1 MVTNAINL
9 LLICAFAFIPLL
21 LGERAR
27 MRSTGS
33 TEDFILQ
40 SRRLKLFPMYATVFA
55 TYMSAF
61 AFMGGIGYFF
71 ENGPVYMTTIGWDML
86 FAVLFILLGRRI
98 WHYGR
103 RSGYMTATDFF
114 DGIYSSEVL
123 NITVTIITI
132 FCTMLYLQA
141 QIAGAIILIQ
151 VSTHGMI
158 STYVGGI
165 IFFAILVIYLWEGGL
180 RAVAMTD
187 IFYGVLIVVAMVST
201 GLFLMHTAGGVG
213 KVFPE
218 LISMDPGYVS
228 ISRETGKQQILMW
241 ICLFIVVPLGAFM
254 GPQIWIRNY
263 ASASSGNFT
272 VLPLLLGVSSIIC
285 VGTLC
290 SGSASIVLAE
300 DKSNPLEVILG
311 LLSANAHPLFYAF
324 VTAGIFA
331 AIFSTANSQVHAL
344 AAVYTI
350 DIHKRYFNDKLP
362 DRRLVFLAKWAV
374 LFVSVISYILMI
386 MVPHNLFDLAV
397 LGMGGI
403 VQLIVPV
410 IGAMFWK
417 RSSAKAAEVGIL
429 AGEALFV
436 GLLVLT
442 HMDYSICAVA
452 ALIIN
457 SALFMVLSLTTFP
470 EVSVSRRIESARRDY
485 QSRDY

>member
-9 LLICAFAFIPLL
+9 LIICAFAFIPLL

-27 MRSTGS
+27 LRSTGS

-40 SRRLKLFPMYATVFA
+40 GRRLRLFPMYATVFA

-86 FAVLFILLGRRI
+86 FAVLFIILGRRI

-103 RSGYMTATDFF
+103 KNNYTTPTDFF
-114 DGIYSSEVL
+114 NGIYGSEVL
-123 NITVTIITI
+123 NVTVTVITI

-141 QIAGAIILIQ
+141 QIAGAVILIHA
-151 VSTHGMI
+151 STHGMI
-158 STYVGGI
+158 SIYVGGL
-165 IFFAILVIYLWEGGL
+165 IFFSILVIYLWEGGL

-187 IFYGVLIVVAMVST
+187 IFYGVLIVVAMIST

-213 KVFPE
+213 EVFPK
-218 LISMDPGYVS
+218 LITMDPDYVS
-228 ISRETGKQQILMW
+228 ISRSDGKQQILMW

-263 ASASSGNFT
+263 ASASAGNFAI
-272 VLPLLLGVSSIIC
+272 LPLLLGVSSIIC

-290 SGSASIVLAE
+290 SGSASVVLAE
-300 DKSNPLEVILG
+300 KTDNPLEVILD
-311 LLSANAHPLFYAF
+311 LLSDNAHPMFYMF

-350 DIHKRYFNDKLP
+350 DIHKRYLNDKLP

-374 LFVSVISYILMI
+374 LVVSVISYILMI

-410 IGAMFWK
+410 VGALFWK
-417 RSSAKAAEVGIL
+417 RSSARAAEVGIL
-429 AGEALFV
+429 AGEALFIV
-436 GLLVLT
+436 LLLMT
-442 HMDYSICAVA
+442 RMDYSICAVA
-452 ALIIN
+452 ALILN
-457 SALFMVLSLTTFP
+457 TLLFVILSFTMFP
-470 EVSVSRRIESARRDY
+470 EVSVSRRIEAGRRDY

>member
-1 MVTNAINL
+1 MVINAVNL
-9 LLICAFAFIPLL
+9 LIICAFAFVPLL

-27 MRSTGS
+27 LRATGS

-71 ENGPVYMTTIGWDML
+71 ENGPVYMTTIGWDVL
-86 FAVLFILLGRRI
+86 FAVLFIVLGRRI

-103 RSGYMTATDFF
+103 RNGFMTATDFF
-114 DGIYSSEVL
+114 DGIYGSEVL
-123 NITVTIITI
+123 SFTVTIITI
-132 FCTMLYLQA
+132 FCTLLYLQA
-141 QIAGAIILIQ
+141 QIAGAVVLIQ
-151 VSTHGMI
+151 ISTHGMI

-165 IFFAILVIYLWEGGL
+165 IFFTILVIYLWEGGL

-187 IFYGVLIVVAMVST
+187 VFYGVLIVVAMLTT
-201 GLFLMHTAGGVG
+201 GFFLMHTAGGMG

-218 LISMDPGYVS
+218 LVAMDPLNVS

-263 ASASSGNFT
+263 ASAGAGNFT
-272 VLPLLLGVSSIIC
+272 ILPLLLAISSIIC

-290 SGSASIVLAE
+290 SGSASLVLAKDADE
-300 DKSNPLEVILG
+300 PLEVIMG
-311 LLSANAHPLFYAF
+311 LLSGNAHPMFYMF

-350 DIHKRYFNDKLP
+350 DIHKKYLNSKLP
-362 DRRLVFLAKWAV
+362 DRRLVFLTKWAV
-374 LFVSVISYILMI
+374 LVVSVISYILMI
-386 MVPHNLFDLAV
+386 LVPHNLFDLAV

-410 IGAMFWK
+410 AGAMFWK
-417 RSSAKAAEVGIL
+417 RSSARAAEIGII
-429 AGEALFV
+429 AGELLF
-436 GLLVLT
+436 LVLLFMT
-442 HMDYSICAVA
+442 KLDYSICAVS
-452 ALIIN
+452 ALILN
-457 SALFMVLSLTTFP
+457 SALFVILSFTTFP
-470 EVSVSRRIESARRDY
+470 EVSVSRRIEAGIRDY
-485 QSRDY
+485 KSRDY